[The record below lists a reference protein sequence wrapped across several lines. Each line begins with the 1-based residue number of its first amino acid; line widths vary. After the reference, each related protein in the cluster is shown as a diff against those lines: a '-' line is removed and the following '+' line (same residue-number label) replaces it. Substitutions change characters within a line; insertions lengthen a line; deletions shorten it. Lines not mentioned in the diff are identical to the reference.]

1 MSLVGKTA
9 LVTGA
14 AKRLGREIALAL
26 AEVGAEVILHV
37 NSSAGDAVAQ
47 EIQRLGRHAAVV
59 RGDLSQ
65 VEETLRVAREACTLA
80 RDGTIDILVNN
91 AAVFAPSSL
100 ARTSLSEW
108 QRMVRVNL
116 TAPFIFALTL
126 GRNMRRAGSGNII
139 QLGDWSGQRPVPGYV
154 PYCVSKG
161 GLHVLTLALAKAL
174 APRVQ
179 VNEVVLGPVLLPE
192 EYDEQDTRV
201 LLQQTPLR
209 RLGNVADVVRTVR
222 FFAEASDH
230 QRAAWNAALEEAAKQ
245 KAHNIAVSIRSLK
258 A

>member
-14 AKRLGREIALAL
+14 AKRLGRRSALTL
-26 AEVGAEVILHV
+26 AEAGAEVILHV
-37 NSSAGDAVAQ
+37 NTSSGDAVAQ
-47 EIQRLGRHAAVV
+47 EIQGLGRHAAVV

-65 VEETLRVAREACTLA
+65 VEETLRVAREAFTLA
-80 RDGTIDILVNN
+80 RDGKIDILVNN

-100 ARTSLSEW
+100 ARTSVGEW
-108 QRMVRVNL
+108 QRMLRVNL

-126 GRNMRRAGSGNII
+126 GRAMRKAGGGKII
-139 QLGDWSGQRPVPGYV
+139 QLGDWSGQRPVPGYL

-174 APRVQ
+174 APQVQ
-179 VNEVVLGPVLLPE
+179 VNEVVVGPVLIPD
-192 EYDEQDTRV
+192 EYDEQATRV

-209 RLGNVADVVRTVR
+209 RVGNAEDVAKAVR
-222 FFAEASDH
+222 FFAEASDFITG
-230 QRAAWNAALEEAAKQ
+230 ASYPVDGGWLVNGPGGS
-245 KAHNIAVSIRSLK
+245 NSL
-258 A
+258 

>member
-14 AKRLGREIALAL
+14 AKRVGRGIALML
-26 AEVGAEVILHV
+26 AEAGAEVILHV
-37 NSSAGDAVAQ
+37 NSSSGEEVAQ
-47 EIQRLGRHAAVV
+47 AIRGVGGHAAVV

-65 VEETLRVAREACTLA
+65 VEETLRVVREARTLA
-80 RDGTIDILVNN
+80 RDGAIDVLVNN
-91 AAVFAPSSL
+91 AAVFGPSPF
-100 ARTSLSEW
+100 ARTLLSEW
-108 QRMVRVNL
+108 QRMLRVNL

-126 GRNMRRAGSGNII
+126 GREMRKAGSGKII

-192 EYDEQDTRV
+192 EYDEQDTQV

-222 FFAEASDH
+222 FLAEASDFITG
-230 QRAAWNAALEEAAKQ
+230 ASY
-245 KAHNIAVSIRSLK
+245 AVDGGLLANVPGGSNSL
-258 A
+258 

>member
-14 AKRLGREIALAL
+14 AKRLGRGVALTL
-26 AEVGAEVILHV
+26 AEAGAEVILHV
-37 NSSAGDAVAQ
+37 NSSLGDDVARAIR
-47 EIQRLGRHAAVV
+47 EIGGHAAVV
-59 RGDLSQ
+59 RGDLSRTD
-65 VEETLRVAREACTLA
+65 ETLRVAREARALA
-80 RDGTIDILVNN
+80 RDGKIDILVNN
-91 AAVFAPSSL
+91 AAVFTPLPL

-126 GRNMRRAGSGNII
+126 GRAMHEAGSGKII

-161 GLHVLTLALAKAL
+161 GLHVLTVALAKAL

-179 VNEVVLGPVLLPE
+179 VNEVVLGPVLLPD
-192 EYDEQDTRV
+192 EYDEQDTQV
-201 LLQQTPLR
+201 LLQQIPLR
-209 RLGNVADVVRTVR
+209 RVGSVAGVVRTVR
-222 FFAEASDH
+222 FFAEASEFITG
-230 QRAAWNAALEEAAKQ
+230 ASY
-245 KAHNIAVSIRSLK
+245 AVDGGLLANVPGGSNSL
-258 A
+258 